1 MYEAPEHL
9 VLHHNSVAENRLA
22 GTLVGVITLKD
33 PQLSLLSIKLLNGP
47 AFEVSGLNRFLSF
60 FYLIN
65 VLLRPFESEEVITFF
80 S

>member
-22 GTLVGVITLKD
+22 GTLVDVITLKD

-47 AFEVSGLNRFLSF
+47 AFEVSGLNRFSF
-60 FYLIN
+60 NGFSCKCFIK
-65 VLLRPFESEEVITFF
+65 TF
-80 S
+80 